1 MSGRV
6 VSDIQTRA
14 EGESL
19 YIWYNTDANV
29 VNDLWNSLVLW
40 IFWRSNFENTSYI
53 TRENQSYSLCKSTKI
68 CIAYT
73 DAFTL
78 MISFVFS
85 SWIINEFHNFKL
97 TGKIYLSFEAC
108 SSIRVESLPMNI
120 PLAPSDLTKTQE
132 NPAIGSQRIMDY
144 YNFQRCDKVMCTLSY
159 ILCRIVAV
167 QKVALQWT
175 CSKCGRLPRSCYCYV
190 SGTNQAWICSAQ
202 AR

>member
-1 MSGRV
+1 MTVNLVWQQAYIAIWQQAYCNACISKLNLCIHKLNYNFLSTIYNMSGRV

-29 VNDLWNSLVLW
+29 VNNLWNSLVLW

-68 CIAYT
+68 CIVYT

-85 SWIINEFHNFKL
+85 SWIINEFH
-97 TGKIYLSFEAC
+97 KIC
-108 SSIRVESLPMNI
+108 
-120 PLAPSDLTKTQE
+120 
-132 NPAIGSQRIMDY
+132 
-144 YNFQRCDKVMCTLSY
+144 
-159 ILCRIVAV
+159 
-167 QKVALQWT
+167 
-175 CSKCGRLPRSCYCYV
+175 
-190 SGTNQAWICSAQ
+190 
-202 AR
+202 

>member
-1 MSGRV
+1 MYVRPRPKEFFTYDHRNGKRHFVFGRATIVYLLPRGIHCIYLKPRDHKSANSYQPITDWLPPSYITSNIYNMSGRV

-29 VNDLWNSLVLW
+29 VNDLWNSLVLC

-85 SWIINEFHNFKL
+85 SWIINEFHKINYPIAKIIVINSL
-97 TGKIYLSFEAC
+97 NSQGKIENKT
-108 SSIRVESLPMNI
+108 I
-120 PLAPSDLTKTQE
+120 APFWREKL
-132 NPAIGSQRIMDY
+132 
-144 YNFQRCDKVMCTLSY
+144 
-159 ILCRIVAV
+159 
-167 QKVALQWT
+167 
-175 CSKCGRLPRSCYCYV
+175 
-190 SGTNQAWICSAQ
+190 
-202 AR
+202 

>member
-1 MSGRV
+1 MTHNRKIPNLYLISTIYNMSGRV

-85 SWIINEFHNFKL
+85 SWIINEFHNGNCTEWRAIWSEIKWLQNAGVRFVITSL
-97 TGKIYLSFEAC
+97 ISDQNCPTRSAISTLLYSFWN
-108 SSIRVESLPMNI
+108 LKHFN
-120 PLAPSDLTKTQE
+120 L
-132 NPAIGSQRIMDY
+132 
-144 YNFQRCDKVMCTLSY
+144 
-159 ILCRIVAV
+159 
-167 QKVALQWT
+167 
-175 CSKCGRLPRSCYCYV
+175 
-190 SGTNQAWICSAQ
+190 
-202 AR
+202 

>member
-40 IFWRSNFENTSYI
+40 IFWQSNFENTSYI

-73 DAFTL
+73 DAFML

-85 SWIINEFHNFKL
+85 SWIINEFHNIVQKGWIIKSHGCFRCDSHSVYKFKTTDFHVL
-97 TGKIYLSFEAC
+97 CTSLPFEAVT
-108 SSIRVESLPMNI
+108 SIEIINNTREGIEAKLWERANGGGGEFRSQMY
-120 PLAPSDLTKTQE
+120 ATQQVGFTW
-132 NPAIGSQRIMDY
+132 NH
-144 YNFQRCDKVMCTLSY
+144 K
-159 ILCRIVAV
+159 IL
-167 QKVALQWT
+167 KPKLQ
-175 CSKCGRLPRSCYCYV
+175 
-190 SGTNQAWICSAQ
+190 A
-202 AR
+202 